1 MAEALVAQQV
11 AVARGSRS
19 VVRNVSF
26 TASFGAVTAIVGPN
40 GAGKSSLLRA
50 LNGLLPHQ
58 GSIVSEGREVGSM
71 SPRERARRIA
81 YVPQQSQ
88 LMANMSVREAVAQG
102 RFAHTTGWA
111 HVDMNA
117 GQVERALA
125 DAHVTALASRAFN
138 TLSGGEQRRVLLA
151 RALATEAPILLL
163 DEPTAGLDL
172 AHVLRFHALIRS
184 LADRGLCVISV
195 LHDLV
200 DVYHHADRALLLA
213 HGEQV
218 AEGPASEVVRSEQ
231 VAKVYGVR
239 LTTLAAP
246 FELVGS

>member
-1 MAEALVAQQV
+1 MAEALSATNVEV
-11 AVARGSRS
+11 KRGKLT
-19 VVRNVSF
+19 VLRNVSF
-26 TASFGAVTAIVGPN
+26 RAEFGSVTAIIGPN

-58 GSIVSEGREVGSM
+58 GRITTNEREIAKL

-81 YVPQQSQ
+81 YVPQQTQ
-88 LMANMSVREAVAQG
+88 LAANLSVRETVAQG
-102 RFAHTTGWA
+102 RFAHTSGWA
-111 HVDMNA
+111 QVDTHA
-117 GQVERALA
+117 PSVQRALV
-125 DAHVTALASRAFN
+125 DAHVTHLRDRAFN

-151 RALATEAPILLL
+151 RALATEASILLL

-172 AHVLRFHALIRS
+172 AHVLRFHALIRT

-200 DVYHHADRALLLA
+200 DVFHHADRALLLA

-218 AEGPASEVVRSEQ
+218 LEGPAADVVRSEQ
-231 VAKVYGVR
+231 VTRVYGVR
-239 LTTLAAP
+239 VAALTAP
-246 FELVGS
+246 FELVTP